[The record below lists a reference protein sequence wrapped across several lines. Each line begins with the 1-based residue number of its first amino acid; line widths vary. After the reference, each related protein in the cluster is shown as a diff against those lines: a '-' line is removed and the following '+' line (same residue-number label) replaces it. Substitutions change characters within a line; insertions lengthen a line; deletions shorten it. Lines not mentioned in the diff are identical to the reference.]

1 MEQFTP
7 LSAMIG
13 GAIIGI
19 SSALFLAF
27 NGRIAGVSGVA
38 SGMFSRKTQNLIWRF
53 LFLIGLILGVGVYRL
68 AGGSLQEINIISSLP
83 VLIGAGLLT
92 GIGTDMGSGCTSGHI
107 SGVLLMA
114 RCVSYDKFSF
124 FG

>member
-19 SSALFLAF
+19 SSALFLTF

-38 SGMFSRKTQNLIWRF
+38 SGIFSRKTPNVVWRF
-53 LFLIGLILGVGVYRL
+53 LFLIGLIGGVGAYRL
-68 AGGSLQEINIISSLP
+68 AGAACRRSISFHL
-83 VLIGAGLLT
+83 
-92 GIGTDMGSGCTSGHI
+92 
-107 SGVLLMA
+107 
-114 RCVSYDKFSF
+114 YQF
-124 FG
+124 

>member
-27 NGRIAGVSGVA
+27 NGRIAGVSGIA
-38 SGMFSRKTQNLIWRF
+38 SGIFSKNIRSYLA
-53 LFLIGLILGVGVYRL
+53 LFIPDRADRRRRRISRRGAACRR
-68 AGGSLQEINIISSLP
+68 SISSHL
-83 VLIGAGLLT
+83 
-92 GIGTDMGSGCTSGHI
+92 CQ
-107 SGVLLMA
+107 
-114 RCVSYDKFSF
+114 F
-124 FG
+124 

>member
-38 SGMFSRKTQNLIWRF
+38 SGIFSRKNTKFYLA
-53 LFLIGLILGVGVYRL
+53 LFIPDWTDRRRRRLSLGGGQL
-68 AGGSLQEINIISSLP
+68 AGNQYHLISTSSDRGRTINRHRNRY
-83 VLIGAGLLT
+83 G
-92 GIGTDMGSGCTSGHI
+92 
-107 SGVLLMA
+107 
-114 RCVSYDKFSF
+114 
-124 FG
+124 